1 MSMGNALDGM
11 VVLINGGTQG
21 LGEAIARECAA
32 NGAAGLVLL
41 GRSAERGAALA
52 ESLTTTGTPTLF
64 VEADMSDPTSA
75 DRVMAA
81 AEARFGVVHG
91 LANVAASTSRGNVF
105 DTTVEGW
112 DDMMALNVRA
122 PFQLIQGAARLLR
135 ANGEKGSIVNVGS
148 VSGYGGQP
156 FLHAYCVSKGALMT
170 LTKNAAYSLMRHGIR
185 VNQVNP
191 GWMDTESEAMIQK
204 VWHNADDDWLVAA
217 EASQPMGRLVKTDE
231 VARTIVFLLSPQSGL
246 TTGAII
252 DIDQSVQGA
261 GDAPKPS
268 AEETP

>member
-1 MSMGNALDGM
+1 MNANTSMHGM
-11 VVLINGGTQG
+11 NIIVSGGTQG
-21 LGEAIARECAA
+21 LGEAVARECAA
-32 NGAAGLVLL
+32 AGVAGLVLL
-41 GRSAERGAALA
+41 GRSAARGSSLA
-52 ESLTTTGTPTLF
+52 TSLSDGGTPTIF
-64 VEADMSDPTSA
+64 VEADVADPTSA
-75 DRVMAA
+75 DRVFAA
-81 AEARFGVVHG
+81 ASERFGVLHG
-91 LANVAASTSRGNVF
+91 LVNVAASTDRGNIF

-112 DDMMALNVRA
+112 DAMMALNVRA
-122 PFQLIQGAARLLR
+122 PFQLAQAMARQLRGTGA
-135 ANGEKGSIVNVGS
+135 KGSIVNVGS

-170 LTKNAAYSLMRHGIR
+170 FTKNAAYSLMRHGIR

-191 GWMDTESEAMIQK
+191 GWMDTESEATIQK
-204 VWHNADDDWLVAA
+204 VWHGAADDWLVAA

-231 VARTIVFLLSPQSGL
+231 VARTIVFLLSPMSGL
-246 TTGAII
+246 TTGAVI